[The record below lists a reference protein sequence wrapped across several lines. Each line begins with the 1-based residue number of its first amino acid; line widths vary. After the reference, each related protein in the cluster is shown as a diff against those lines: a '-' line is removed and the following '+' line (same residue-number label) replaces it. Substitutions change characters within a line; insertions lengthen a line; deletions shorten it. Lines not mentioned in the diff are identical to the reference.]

1 MVKRVVHTENIYREV
16 NFEKYCGTCE
26 YEELDEKFDPCN
38 NCLANGTNE
47 NSEKPVYWKER
58 KNA

>member
-1 MVKRVVHTENIYREV
+1 MVHTENIYREV
-16 NFEKYCGTCE
+16 NFEKYCETCE
-26 YEELDEKFDPCN
+26 HKELDEKFDQCN
-38 NCLANGTNE
+38 DCLANGTNE